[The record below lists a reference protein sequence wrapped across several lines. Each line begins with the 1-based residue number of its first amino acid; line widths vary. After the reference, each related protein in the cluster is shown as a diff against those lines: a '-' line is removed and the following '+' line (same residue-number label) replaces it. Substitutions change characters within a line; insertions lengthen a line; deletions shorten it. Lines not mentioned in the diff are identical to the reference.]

1 MSKPVFSDLF
11 TFSGRRN
18 RKSYVM
24 FHLAMIGVALA
35 ILTVGTLLTVVSPV
49 VGSIFWVVAVAF
61 MLAMSVA
68 GFAVTAQRIRDFGY
82 SGCWVFLYLIPYVG
96 FAASIA
102 LYFIPSNSG
111 ENKYGASCI

>member
-1 MSKPVFSDLF
+1 MSKPIFSDLF

-18 RKSYVM
+18 RQSFIL
-24 FHLAMIGVALA
+24 FHVAA
-35 ILTVGTLLTVVSPV
+35 
-49 VGSIFWVVAVAF
+49 VAV
-61 MLAMSVA
+61 MLFSFLFLAASAHFVGIVLWLLLMIPLTIA

-96 FAASIA
+96 FAASVA

-111 ENKYGASCI
+111 ENQYGPSCID